1 MTCTPKILRYVV
13 SLDGQRQGAIRDDQI
28 HSWRVD
34 TRCCRCGGLGH
45 AAEGAAAAKPTLTN
59 NDCETAIRKL
69 DASEAQGE
77 ERLAEKQE
85 VIDQC
90 LGEYKHDKTVA
101 KLVKECAKYE
111 AQPVVEQQFVA
122 ECQLAAFN
130 YANALRALKA
140 EYRK

>member
-1 MTCTPKILRYVV
+1 MSSVPTGNASVQYAMTKYILGVSMLAVV
-13 SLDGQRQGAIRDDQI
+13 AAAD
-28 HSWRVD
+28 
-34 TRCCRCGGLGH
+34 LGH
-45 AAEGAAAAKPTLTN
+45 AAEGAAAAKPALTK

-90 LGEYKHDKTVA
+90 LGEYQHDKTVA

-111 AQPVVEQQFVA
+111 EQPVVKQQFVA
-122 ECQLAAFN
+122 DCQLAAFN